1 VEENFCAFWARVK
14 CQTKGVFLCARET
27 LFYRTTFFSA
37 AAERHLNLPAITY

>member
-1 VEENFCAFWARVK
+1 VLFGHASNVK
-14 CQTKGVFLCARET
+14 QKGVFLCARET